1 MKERLSSRA
10 KQISPSVTLA
20 IDAKAKQ
27 MMAQGIDVI
36 SFGVGEPDF
45 NTPAHIGQAGI
56 DAINSG
62 FTRYT
67 AAAGIADL
75 KAAICAK
82 FERDNGL
89 TYTPDQIVVSN
100 GAKHSLYNAL
110 QVLVEEGDEV
120 IIPVPYWV
128 SYTEMV
134 KLAGAT
140 PVFVEATE
148 ENDFKLQVADL
159 EAAVTEKTRALMLNS
174 PSNPT
179 GMVYGEAEL
188 KAIADFCLK
197 HNLFVI
203 SDEIYEELVYDGV
216 KHHSIVTVEPKIKDL
231 TIIVNG
237 MSKAFAMTGWRI
249 GYTASHIDIAK
260 AMSSM
265 QSHATS
271 NPNSI
276 AQKASVAALNGSMEP
291 VHTMVAEF
299 SKRREFM
306 VERVNQI
313 KGLSCRKPQGAFYV
327 MANVKELFG
336 KTIDGEVVQDDLQL
350 AALLLDK
357 AHVAVVPGAAF
368 GAAGYMR
375 LSYATSMEKIEEGLD
390 RIDKFING

>member
-10 KQISPSVTLA
+10 KKISPSVTLA
-20 IDAKAKQ
+20 INAKAKQ
-27 MMAQGIDVI
+27 MTASGVDVI

-45 NTPAHIGQAGI
+45 DTPAHIRQAGI

-67 AAAGIADL
+67 AAAGIAEL
-75 KAAICAK
+75 KQAICAK

-110 QVLVEEGDEV
+110 QVLVEDGDEV
-120 IIPVPYWV
+120 LIPVPYWV

-140 PVFVEATE
+140 PVFVETTE
-148 ENDFKLQVADL
+148 ANDFKLRVADL
-159 EAAVTEKTRALMLNS
+159 EAAVTNKTRVLMLNS

-179 GMVYGEAEL
+179 GMVYGKDEL
-188 KAIADFCLK
+188 KAIAEFCLK

-203 SDEIYEELVYDGV
+203 SDEIYEELIYDGA
-216 KHHSIVTVEPKIKDL
+216 KHYSIATVEPKMQDMAV
-231 TIIVNG
+231 IVNG
-237 MSKAFAMTGWRI
+237 MSKAYAMTGWRI

-276 AQKASVAALNGSMEP
+276 AQKASVVGLNGP
-291 VHTMVAEF
+291 KDPIYAMVGEF

-306 VERVNQI
+306 VERVNEI
-313 KGLSCRKPQGAFYV
+313 SGLSCRKPQGAFYV
-327 MANVKELFG
+327 MANVQELIG
-336 KTIDGEVVQDDLQL
+336 KNIGGEVMKDDLQL
-350 AALLLDK
+350 AALLLEK
-357 AHVAVVPGAAF
+357 AHVAVVPGTAF
-368 GAAGYMR
+368 GASGFMR
-375 LSYATSMEKIEEGLD
+375 LSYATSMEKIKEGLD
-390 RIDKFING
+390 RIDHFING

>member
-10 KQISPSVTLA
+10 KKISPSVTLA
-20 IDAKAKQ
+20 IDAKSKQ
-27 MMAQGIDVI
+27 MMAQGVDVI

-45 NTPAHIGQAGI
+45 DTPEHIRQAGI

-75 KAAICAK
+75 KNAICAK
-82 FERDNGL
+82 LERDNGL

-110 QVLVEEGDEV
+110 QVLVDEGDEV

-140 PVFVEATE
+140 PILVEATE
-148 ENDFKLQVADL
+148 ENDFKVQISDL
-159 EAAVTEKTRALMLNS
+159 EAALTDNTRAIMLNS

-179 GMVYGEAEL
+179 GMVYDETEL
-188 KAIADFCLK
+188 KALAEFCLK
-197 HNLFVI
+197 HNLFII

-216 KHHSIVTVEPKIKDL
+216 KHYSIATVEPRVKDL
-231 TIIVNG
+231 TVLVNG
-237 MSKAFAMTGWRI
+237 MSKAYAMTGWRI
-249 GYTASHIDIAK
+249 GYTASHVDIAK

-276 AQKASVAALNGSMEP
+276 AQKASVAGLTGSMEP
-291 VHTMVAEF
+291 VYAMVAEF
-299 SKRREFM
+299 SKRREYM

-313 KGLSCRKPQGAFYV
+313 KGLSCRSPQGAFYV
-327 MANVKELFG
+327 MANVKELIG
-336 KTIDGEVVQDDLQL
+336 KTIDGELIADDLQL

-357 AHVAVVPGAAF
+357 AHVACVPGAAF
-368 GAAGYMR
+368 GADGYMR
-375 LSYATSMEKIEEGLD
+375 LSYATSLEKIKEGLD